1 MLDIMQ
7 QLKFKREFYSGS
19 DKCNLGCLYC
29 FADIEGFRKL
39 DVVNFK
45 GKNSESDDVL
55 IYYPSCDTEF
65 NWSDNFDKFINKLVD
80 SNTKSIISISTKG
93 KLRKSIIEKIK
104 KANDILIKQ
113 NIGFIKFSV
122 SITNK
127 SMISVIEP
135 HASSYQERL
144 DLLNYLN
151 DQEIPSSVILKPILP
166 FIETKEYIEIINDT
180 IPFTANYLLGG
191 LYVSKESVI
200 YNDFI
205 KDKYETTERKADW
218 LSYKPMW
225 TYIDS
230 TNKMNILQEYINN
243 NNKNSF
249 FSDLEL
255 LESMWENLISNK
267 LY

>member
-1 MLDIMQ
+1 MFDIMQ
-7 QLKFKREFYSGS
+7 QLKFKREFYSGT

-29 FADIEGFRKL
+29 FADIESFRKL
-39 DVVNFK
+39 DVVKFK
-45 GKNSESDDVL
+45 GKNPESDDVL

-65 NWSDNFDKFINKLVD
+65 NWSDNFDKFIDKLVD

-93 KLRKSIIEKIK
+93 KLRKSLIK
-104 KANDILIKQ
+104 KVKNANDILIKQ

-127 SMISVIEP
+127 SMISIIEP
-135 HASSYQERL
+135 HTSNYQERL
-144 DLLNYLN
+144 DLLKYLN

-166 FIETKEYIEIINDT
+166 FIEAKEYIEIIDDT
-180 IPFTANYLLGG
+180 SPFTNNYLLGG
-191 LYVSKESVI
+191 LYISKESVF
-200 YNDFI
+200 YNNFI
-205 KDKYETTERKADW
+205 KDKYIITERKADW

-225 TYIDS
+225 AYVDS
-230 TNKMNILQEYINN
+230 TTKMNLLEKYLTEK
-243 NNKNSF
+243 NKNSF

-255 LESMWENLISNK
+255 LESMWQNLILNK